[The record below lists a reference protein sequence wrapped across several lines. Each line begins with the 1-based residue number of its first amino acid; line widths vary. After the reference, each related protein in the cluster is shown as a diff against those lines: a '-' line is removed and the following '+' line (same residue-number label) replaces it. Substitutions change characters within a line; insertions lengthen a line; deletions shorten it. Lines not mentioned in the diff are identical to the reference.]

1 MTTEEG
7 TELER
12 KEDFNYLCSWI
23 DSTEK
28 DMKIGKAQAWRAL
41 TKMKNV
47 WESRASRDLK
57 IRFFLAAVES
67 ISLYGC
73 ESCTKTP
80 QIECSLNGIYTHML
94 RTVLNVQWWTHTTNW
109 SLYVD
114 LHPVGDQTAARRM
127 QPAGHCW
134 RHHHHPEMN
143 GWKTTTRVQHR
154 ESIGTGD

>member
-1 MTTEEG
+1 MQKVGLGVNAEKTKYLTYNNEESGPITTEEG

-47 WESRASRDLK
+47 WESRASQDLK
-57 IRFFLAAVES
+57 VRFFLAAVES

-73 ESCTKTP
+73 ESWTVTP

-94 RTVLNVQWWTHTTNW
+94 RTVLNVQWWTHTTN
-109 SLYVD
+109 
-114 LHPVGDQTAARRM
+114 
-127 QPAGHCW
+127 
-134 RHHHHPEMN
+134 PEF
-143 GWKTTTRVQHR
+143 VQ
-154 ESIGTGD
+154 

>member
-1 MTTEEG
+1 MCRKVGLGVNTKETKYLTYNNEESGTVKTEEG

-47 WESRASRDLK
+47 WESRVSRDLK
-57 IRFFLAAVES
+57 IRFFLAAIES

-73 ESCTKTP
+73 ESWTVTP
-80 QIECSLNGIYTHML
+80 QIECSLRGIYTHML
-94 RTVLNVQWWTHTTNW
+94 RAVLNVKRWTHTTN
-109 SLYVD
+109 
-114 LHPVGDQTAARRM
+114 
-127 QPAGHCW
+127 
-134 RHHHHPEMN
+134 PEFV
-143 GWKTTTRVQHR
+143 R
-154 ESIGTGD
+154 